1 MRESPPYIFQPAAQ
15 EKTGLESI
23 CHSVYCVL
31 EKLSGVGWGQWVQA
45 AGAYQVR
52 KDFWECFV
60 ISAGRKT
67 RHWMQEAVFRV
78 PGAW

>member
-31 EKLSGVGWGQWVQA
+31 EKLSGVGWEQWVQA